1 MTLSAPVP
9 LREGHVVG
17 HFDCGRRA
25 LNTWLTTRAWRN
37 QQSGASRTFAVS
49 ADDSVIAYYSLASGA
64 ITTKQAT
71 GRLRRNIPDPIPI
84 VLLARLAVDQ
94 RWQGRGL
101 GRALLRDAGI
111 RVVRASESIGIR
123 GLLTQAIDESAKT
136 FYQRIGFN
144 ASPLDAMTL
153 MITLADLRASLLN
166 DSSD

>member
-1 MTLSAPVP
+1 M
-9 LREGHVVG
+9 
-17 HFDCGRRA
+17 
-25 LNTWLTTRAWRN
+25 
-37 QQSGASRTFAVS
+37 
-49 ADDSVIAYYSLASGA
+49 
-64 ITTKQAT
+64 
-71 GRLRRNIPDPIPI
+71 PDPIPI